1 MWTCPVCG
9 QSFVTRNMPHS
20 CQVVELD
27 EFFAGSTLRGLFELY
42 VTAARENGPVTVNAT
57 KSRISLQARM
67 RFAAVQRPR
76 KRYLPAHF
84 VLTRPVESPRLS
96 VEYLPPYYYVHRLR
110 LADPADLDDELRG
123 WLAEA
128 YQVGEQ
134 RHVSDPGWRRERT
147 PPDWVKLPGI
157 TSHGRLAG

>member
-27 EFFAGSTLRGLFELY
+27 EFFAGSGLRELFELY
-42 VTAARENGPVTVNAT
+42 VAAARENGPVTVNAT
-57 KSRISLQARM
+57 KSRISLQVRM

-84 VLTRPVESPRLS
+84 VLTRPIESPRLS
-96 VEYLPPYYYVHRLR
+96 VEFLPPYYYVHKLR
-110 LADPADLDDELRG
+110 LEPGRRRR
-123 WLAEA
+123 AE
-128 YQVGEQ
+128 G
-134 RHVSDPGWRRERT
+134 
-147 PPDWVKLPGI
+147 
-157 TSHGRLAG
+157 LAGRGVPGRRAAPRDRSGLAA